1 MHTLE
6 SAVPVNVS
14 GSFIS
19 TPRRARVPSPLVYY
33 MPAAQF
39 LDLPESRFR
48 ASRAVVP
55 SSLGALTWRRAAVHD
70 RFRIKIKER
79 GHKKSD
85 WV

>member
-55 SSLGALTWRRAAVHD
+55 SACSLYRHD
-70 RFRIKIKER
+70 ETTAPTVY
-79 GHKKSD
+79 SYSSYES
-85 WV
+85 